1 MARVQELTDGL
12 GAHSVVEAVGTQES
26 MEQAIGACRPGGH
39 VGFVGVSHD
48 VNLPGSLLF
57 GKEVHLLGGPAPV
70 RRFLPD
76 LIQRILERRISP
88 GKVFDLHLPLDEAPE
103 GYRGHG

>member
-1 MARVQELTDGL
+1 
-12 GAHSVVEAVGTQES
+12 

-76 LIQRILERRISP
+76 LIQRILERRINP

-103 GYRGHG
+103 GYRAMDERRAIKVLLKP